1 MAGWFLPIR
10 TPPRHR
16 AAARRTLFLREWH
29 PLNHTPPQPER
40 MDSSHPALALARTAV
55 GKRSL
60 MKISVGAVHLLPD
73 RRLLECVEDE
83 HAERRQRTSRANP
96 RCRSQSEELTVETDI
111 PARLDRLPWGRFHT
125 PDERLEAAL
134 RCAWDVSQT
143 MVSGGLRPV
152 VAAMRHH
159 RLAKERKRADGA
171 RCCRGDPRDYPPF
184 RTRR

>member
-40 MDSSHPALALARTAV
+40 MDSSHPAVALARTVV

-73 RRLLECVEDE
+73 RRLLKRVEDK
-83 HAERRQRTSRANP
+83 HAERRVSVRRQRTSRANP
-96 RCRSQSEELTVETDI
+96 RCRTSNVASPKNWQSRLISQ
-111 PARLDRLPWGRFHT
+111 R
-125 PDERLEAAL
+125 
-134 RCAWDVSQT
+134 VSIA
-143 MVSGGLRPV
+143 SRGGDFTHP
-152 VAAMRHH
+152 M
-159 RLAKERKRADGA
+159 KG
-171 RCCRGDPRDYPPF
+171 
-184 RTRR
+184 

>member
-40 MDSSHPALALARTAV
+40 MDSSHFALALARTAV

-83 HAERRQRTSRANP
+83 HAEHRARHDGKEHRAP
-96 RCRSQSEELTVETDI
+96 TRGVEAS
-111 PARLDRLPWGRFHT
+111 P
-125 PDERLEAAL
+125 
-134 RCAWDVSQT
+134 
-143 MVSGGLRPV
+143 
-152 VAAMRHH
+152 
-159 RLAKERKRADGA
+159 KN
-171 RCCRGDPRDYPPF
+171 
-184 RTRR
+184 